1 MRFKDKKYLVTGGT
15 SGIGYA
21 VAKQLASE
29 GGKVIVTGRAKAAL
43 ASTARQLGTNVTPFE
58 SNAGNLAHV
67 QSLIQFAEKTF
78 GKLDGIFAN
87 AGVAIFGPLESVSE
101 ETYDSIMTVNVKG
114 VFFLLQQAIP
124 LLNDG
129 ASIVINGSTAG
140 VKSRPITVV
149 YGASKAAV
157 RSLSKGF
164 ATALVARNIRVNTVS
179 PGPIDTPL
187 WVKEGGIPKD
197 MIDPAMKAAKDS
209 NPMKRFGT
217 PEEVA
222 NAATFLLSSQ
232 SSYITGTELFV
243 DGGLINL

>member
-1 MRFKDKKYLVTGGT
+1 MRFKDKKFIVTGGT

-21 VAKQLASE
+21 VANQLASE

-43 ASTARQLGTNVTPFE
+43 ATTTRQLGTNVTPFE
-58 SNAGNLAHV
+58 SDAGNLADI
-67 QSLIQFAEKTF
+67 QSLIRFTEKTF

-87 AGVAIFGPLESVSE
+87 AGVAIFGPVESVSE
-101 ETYDSIMTVNVKG
+101 EIYDSIMTVNVKG

-124 LLNDG
+124 LFNDG
-129 ASIVINGSTAG
+129 ASVVINGSTTG
-140 VKSRPITVV
+140 TKSRPITVV
-149 YGASKAAV
+149 YGASKAAA
-157 RSLSKGF
+157 RSLTKGF
-164 ATALVARNIRVNTVS
+164 ATALVARHIRVNTVS

-187 WVKEGGIPKD
+187 WFKEGGLPKD
-197 MIDPAMKAAKDS
+197 MLDPVMQASKDS

-222 NAATFLLSSQ
+222 NAVTFLLSSQ
-232 SSYITGTELFV
+232 SSYMTGTEIFV